1 MKPTLAGQL
10 VWPAL
15 VVLVATAVFQAPI
28 FVLVGGG
35 RAPRVQSARDRR
47 SWNVVGSRPAAR
59 GSSERR

>member
-35 RAPRVQSARDRR
+35 AGREFIAPET
-47 SWNVVGSRPAAR
+47 AAR
-59 GSSERR
+59 GIS

>member
-28 FVLVGGG
+28 FVLAGSGACRKFG
-35 RAPRVQSARDRR
+35 APKTADHGMS
-47 SWNVVGSRPAAR
+47 
-59 GSSERR
+59 

>member
-28 FVLVGGG
+28 FVLAGGAARRKS
-35 RAPRVQSARDRR
+35 RAPETATRR
-47 SWNVVGSRPAAR
+47 MS
-59 GSSERR
+59 

>member
-35 RAPRVQSARDRR
+35 ARREFRAPET
-47 SWNVVGSRPAAR
+47 AAR
-59 GSSERR
+59 GIS